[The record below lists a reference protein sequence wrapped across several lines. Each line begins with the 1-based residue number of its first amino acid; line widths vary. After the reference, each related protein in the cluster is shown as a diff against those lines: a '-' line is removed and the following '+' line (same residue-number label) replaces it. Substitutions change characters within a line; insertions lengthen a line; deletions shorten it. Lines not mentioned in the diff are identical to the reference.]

1 MQSIKQQS
9 TDQLIE
15 SVMGLP
21 KAITSAYLAQSS
33 FWLSWMPMRGFLAF
47 CESPLRTYNSLPLLH
62 ADEFLPNLVEL
73 ANLIKLILMT
83 ST

>member
-1 MQSIKQQS
+1 MLVLVVQSIKQQQ

-47 CESPLRTYNSLPLLH
+47 CKSPPPSIVSDLQTDRRVPL
-62 ADEFLPNLVEL
+62 FF
-73 ANLIKLILMT
+73 
-83 ST
+83 